1 MRTIPRLMDLKEIEL
16 YDVKETIEN
25 VKNFFVKY
33 RNYKDKLDLIME
45 RSSSSLSND
54 NMGIFSSQVSDPTSS
69 KVEQRERYKNYV
81 DEMDKH
87 IKVINKKLTEDER
100 AILRLSI
107 LRGYSDEFVAD
118 YISMSTQNI
127 YQRKKS
133 CYIKVACYFNID
145 VEKDI

>member
-1 MRTIPRLMDLKEIEL
+1 MKTTTRLMDKKEIEL
-16 YDVKETIEN
+16 YDVKATIEN
-25 VKNFFVKY
+25 VKNHFVRY
-33 RNYKDKLDLIME
+33 RNYKDKLDLIMD

-54 NMGIFSSQVSDPTSS
+54 NMGIFSSGVSDPTSS
-69 KVEQRERYKNYV
+69 KVEQRERYRNYV

-87 IKVINKKLTEDER
+87 IKIIMKKLTEDEK
-100 AILRLSI
+100 AIFKLSI
-107 LRGYSDEFVAD
+107 LNGNTDEDVAD
-118 YISMSTQNI
+118 YISMLPQNI